1 MGSRVS
7 ARSRAGKARAAAA
20 VVEVARNERRS
31 MLTSLGAATLD
42 LSSVF
47 VNALVDHDGR
57 AGKAPHRSI
66 EPATTRSSD
75 AVSSVSSRERGGR
88 QILRGMR
95 RAGDPKTSH
104 CQIPMVNRPRVFL
117 RRRKLSPRL
126 YPGITQEVAP
136 NESQRAPKLLKSEAL
151 VYDDVHRLSS

>member
-57 AGKAPHRSI
+57 AGKAPHRSDRARY
-66 EPATTRSSD
+66 E
-75 AVSSVSSRERGGR
+75 VFGCSVLGVVTGT
-88 QILRGMR
+88 R
-95 RAGDPKTSH
+95 RAPNSARNAPRRWPEHVSLPNPDGESTS
-104 CQIPMVNRPRVFL
+104 CVL

-126 YPGITQEVAP
+126 
-136 NESQRAPKLLKSEAL
+136 
-151 VYDDVHRLSS
+151 